1 MKEYDVQKFILGLV
15 FIILS
20 VKILKRTLRLP
31 RPFMDKDSTFGMPST
46 RAASLFFIMIF
57 LLLVHKLTTKT
68 ITLLIGGVALCC
80 AIKYFMKE
88 HSLGQLAVGAAIGTV
103 VAYIVYLL

>member
-31 RPFMDKDSTFGMPST
+31 RPFMDKDSTFGKLVEVFLKERLNPVILKQPPFQFFNLFQLLRIQSV
-46 RAASLFFIMIF
+46 RSLRFR
-57 LLLVHKLTTKT
+57 V
-68 ITLLIGGVALCC
+68 
-80 AIKYFMKE
+80 
-88 HSLGQLAVGAAIGTV
+88 
-103 VAYIVYLL
+103 